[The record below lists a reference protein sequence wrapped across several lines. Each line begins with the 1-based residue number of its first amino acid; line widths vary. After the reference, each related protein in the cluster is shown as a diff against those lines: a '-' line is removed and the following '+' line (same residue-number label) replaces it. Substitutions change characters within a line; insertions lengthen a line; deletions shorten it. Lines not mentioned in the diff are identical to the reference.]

1 MPEKSYK
8 PGQLELALFN
18 ASVEFAEILQERYPV
33 TYRVKMMMSPQGEA
47 VVIGIEVWGGKGE
60 HGVNRPGEIYHFHR
74 SGVLSV
80 NDPRIPINKEYID
93 FLEKKVEGIKINPVS
108 G

>member
-18 ASVEFAEILQERYPV
+18 ASVEFAEILQER
-33 TYRVKMMMSPQGEA
+33 
-47 VVIGIEVWGGKGE
+47 
-60 HGVNRPGEIYHFHR
+60 YHFHR